1 MQQFL
6 QQNLNSKF
14 EVSTDTETDYN
25 LSSLNSF
32 TDNNFRIV
40 EDYKLICDKKINFLF
55 VSTNSTDNDFD
66 NNVPEYF
73 KGNLANYNFH
83 NIQLWAVLTSKNNY
97 EHTLLKS
104 ESLKDKIIDFF
115 IKQDI
120 DYQDDKEFSKNFYIM
135 SNNSET
141 AKNYFSKE
149 MRTAILKFKD
159 SKIIIELKGDKIY
172 VGTENNF
179 QEDASLLNNIVDFF
193 NVV

>member
-1 MQQFL
+1 MEQFL
-6 QQNLNSKF
+6 KQNLNSKF

-32 TDNNFRIV
+32 VDNNFLIIQ
-40 EDYKLICDKKINFLF
+40 DYQLSNVKKINLLF
-55 VSTNSTDNDFD
+55 VSTNAIDND
-66 NNVPEYF
+66 VPEYII
-73 KGNLANYNFH
+73 GNLANFH
-83 NIQLWAVLTSKNNY
+83 NIQLWAVLTTNNNY
-97 EHTLLKS
+97 EHTLLRC
-104 ESLKDKIIDFF
+104 ETLGDRIIDSF

-120 DYQDDKEFSKNFYIM
+120 NYKDDKEFSKYFYIM
-135 SNNSET
+135 SNDSET
-141 AKNYFSKE
+141 AKNYFSE
-149 MRTAILKFKD
+149 GMRKAILKFKD

>member
-1 MQQFL
+1 L
-6 QQNLNSKF
+6 
-14 EVSTDTETDYN
+14 T
-25 LSSLNSF
+25 
-32 TDNNFRIV
+32 
-40 EDYKLICDKKINFLF
+40 CDKKINLLF
-55 VSTNSTDNDFD
+55 VSINSIDNDFD
-66 NNVPEYF
+66 ISIPDYI
-73 KGNLANYNFH
+73 KGNLANYYFH
-83 NIQLWAVLTSKNNY
+83 NIQLWAVLTSNNNY

-120 DYQDDKEFSKNFYIM
+120 DYHDDKEFSKNFYIM

-141 AKNYFSKE
+141 AKNYFYKE
-149 MRTAILKFKD
+149 MRKAILKFKD

-193 NVV
+193 NVI

>member
-1 MQQFL
+1 MEQFL
-6 QQNLNSKF
+6 KQNLNSKF

-32 TDNNFRIV
+32 VDNNFGIIQ
-40 EDYKLICDKKINFLF
+40 DYQLSNDKKINLLF
-55 VSTNSTDNDFD
+55 VSTNSIDND
-66 NNVPEYF
+66 VPEYII
-73 KGNLANYNFH
+73 GNLANFN
-83 NIQLWAVLTSKNNY
+83 NIQLWAVLTTNNNY
-97 EHTLLKS
+97 EHTLLRC
-104 ESLKDKIIDFF
+104 ESIKNKIIDFF

-120 DYQDDKEFSKNFYIM
+120 DYIEDKEFSNNFYIM

-141 AKNYFSKE
+141 AKNYFSEE
-149 MRTAILKFKD
+149 MKKAILKFKD

-179 QEDASLLNNIVDFF
+179 QEDASLLNNIVEFF

>member
-1 MQQFL
+1 MEQFL
-6 QQNLNSKF
+6 KQNLNSKF
-14 EVSTDTETDYN
+14 EISTDTETDYN

-32 TDNNFRIV
+32 IDNYMSIV
-40 EDYKLICDKKINFLF
+40 VDYKITSDKKINFLF
-55 VSTNSTDNDFD
+55 VSTDSSINDFD
-66 NNVPEYF
+66 NSFLE
-73 KGNLANYNFH
+73 LNYGG
-83 NIQLWAVLTSKNNY
+83 IQLWAVLTTNNNY
-97 EHTLLKS
+97 EHTILRC
-104 ESLKDKIIDFF
+104 ESIKNKIIDFF

-120 DYQDDKEFSKNFYIM
+120 DYIDDKEFSKNFYIM
-135 SNNSET
+135 SNDSET

-149 MRTAILKFKD
+149 MRKAILKFKD

>member
-1 MQQFL
+1 MTK
-6 QQNLNSKF
+6 QNLTSNF
-14 EVSTDTETDYN
+14 EVSSNNETNYN

-32 TDNNFRIV
+32 VDNSFQIIQ
-40 EDYKLICDKKINFLF
+40 DYQLINDKKINLLF
-55 VSTNSTDNDFD
+55 VSTNSVDND
-66 NNVPEYF
+66 VPEIII
-73 KGNLANYNFH
+73 GSLVNFH
-83 NIQLWAVLTSKNNY
+83 NIQLWAVLTTNNNY
-97 EHTLLKS
+97 EHTILRC
-104 ESLKDKIIDFF
+104 ESIKNKIIDFF

-120 DYQDDKEFSKNFYIM
+120 DYIDDKEFSNNFYIM
-135 SNNSET
+135 SNDSET

-149 MRTAILKFKD
+149 MRKAILKFKD

>member
-1 MQQFL
+1 MEQFL
-6 QQNLNSKF
+6 KQNLNSKF
-14 EVSTDTETDYN
+14 EVSIDTETDYN

-32 TDNNFRIV
+32 TDNYMSIV
-40 EDYKLICDKKINFLF
+40 NDYQITSDKKINFLF
-55 VSTNSTDNDFD
+55 VSTDSTINDFD
-66 NNVPEYF
+66 NLLE
-73 KGNLANYNFH
+73 LNYG
-83 NIQLWAVLTSKNNY
+83 NIQLWAVLTTNNNY
-97 EHTLLKS
+97 EHTLLRC
-104 ESLKDKIIDFF
+104 ESITNKIIDFF

-120 DYQDDKEFSKNFYIM
+120 DYKNDLEFSKNFYIM
-135 SNNSET
+135 SNDSET

-149 MRTAILKFKD
+149 MRKAILKFKD